1 MTEKRMDDL
10 KYFWMP
16 GRLVLNDLLE
26 EFAQLYS
33 EHYGRWSLQAP
44 SKQGEHIKLSRNRL
58 REWLCGDSAVYY
70 ATGQGQVVGYAIA
83 IRKLIKK
90 YGVIS
95 WVTQLVVHKDFR
107 NRGIAKRL
115 LFSIWGLSD
124 DFAWGILS
132 ANPYAIRALE
142 KATRRRSVPIR
153 IHKNIRKIMS
163 VGAELLPYIDRESEF
178 VVTVDEAR
186 VNTKFFVDHSDINEM
201 LERVVAEGVPWN
213 LGGIPEGW
221 EWIAFTFRDQPQ
233 LTLSPQEIETM
244 IKTSD
249 DIAKQAYARMNLS
262 GQSWMRHTKE
272 EVEFIIESCGLK
284 PGMSV
289 IDMGCGIGRHAN
301 LLAEYGIMVTGIDY
315 VDSNIAAAR
324 ANAPVGSC
332 ATFVLG
338 DCREVDVRSNDADN
352 PYDAAIC
359 LYDVIGSYVSLESN
373 QRILDNLAKHL
384 KQGGMAV
391 ISVMNFELTNAKAK
405 YKFSFSQEPNRLLEL
420 APGSIMEKTGD
431 VFHSEYLLLDEDEH
445 IVYRREQFTDGMDL
459 PKELVVRDRRFSM
472 DEITRMCQRAGLK
485 VLQAKYV
492 SASNWKRSLNRL
504 DRHAKEIL
512 LVCERE

>member
-1 MTEKRMDDL
+1 MTKKHMDDL
-10 KYFWMP
+10 KYSWLP
-16 GRLVLNDLLE
+16 GRLVLDELLG

-33 EHYGRWSLQAP
+33 EHYGRWSQQAP
-44 SKQGEHIKLSRNRL
+44 SKQGEHIKLSQNRL

-70 ATGQGQVVGYAIA
+70 ATCQGQVVGYAIA

-95 WVTQLVVHKDFR
+95 WVTQLVVHKSFR

-132 ANPYAIRALE
+132 SNPYAIRALE

-153 IHKNIRKIMS
+153 IHKNIRKIMN
-163 VGAELLPYIDRESEF
+163 VGAELLPYIDHGTEF
-178 VVTVDEAR
+178 IVTRDEAR
-186 VNTKFFVDHSDINEM
+186 VNTKFFVDHSAIHEM
-201 LERVVAEGVPWN
+201 LEHVVTEDIPWN
-213 LGGIPEGW
+213 LGEIPEGW

-233 LTLSPQEIETM
+233 LTLSSQEIENM
-244 IKTSD
+244 VKTSD

-262 GQSWMRHTKE
+262 GQSWMRRTKE
-272 EVEFIIESCGLK
+272 EVAFIVQSCGLK
-284 PGMSV
+284 PGMRV

-315 VDSNIAAAR
+315 VDSNIAIAR
-324 ANAPVGSC
+324 KNAPVSSC
-332 ATFVLG
+332 STFVLG
-338 DCREVDVRSNDADN
+338 DCREIDVRGDDAGN
-352 PYDAAIC
+352 LYDAAIC

-373 QRILDNLAKHL
+373 QRILANLARHL
-384 KQGGMAV
+384 KQDGMAI
-391 ISVMNFELTNAKAK
+391 ISVMNFELTNAEAK
-405 YKFSFSQEPNRLLEL
+405 YKFSFFQEPNRLLEL
-420 APGSIMEKTGD
+420 APCSIMEKTGD
-431 VFHSEYLLLDEDEH
+431 VFHSEYLLLDEKEH
-445 IVYRREQFTDGMDL
+445 IVYRREQFTGGMDL

-472 DEITRMCQRAGLK
+472 DEITRMCQCAGLK

-492 SASNWKRSLNRL
+492 SASNWECSLNRL
-504 DRHAKEIL
+504 DHHAKEIL